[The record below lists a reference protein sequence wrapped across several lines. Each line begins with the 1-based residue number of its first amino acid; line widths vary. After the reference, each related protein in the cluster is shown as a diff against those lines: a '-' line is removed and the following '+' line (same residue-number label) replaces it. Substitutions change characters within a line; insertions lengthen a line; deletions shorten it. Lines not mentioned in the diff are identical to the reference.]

1 MEPIVW
7 HVVSLLFSGLDSPG
21 DLTPVQRRGHFWFAY
36 EKLNV
41 VLVRIFFFFHDSPS
55 EHAIITAL
63 CIVKLAYKCQN
74 TFWNCVS
81 SQRMVSLNDGCWILF
96 CRHLQSIEPLLQRH
110 RFSFFFF
117 IVTLWMSVVFFR
129 NNVAH
134 FTWLCQNAVLN
145 LLEGKENKNEQEEA
159 LIIS

>member
-1 MEPIVW
+1 MPEHFLELRVISAHGQFERWVLNS
-7 HVVSLLFSGLDSPG
+7 VLSP
-21 DLTPVQRRGHFWFAY
+21 FAINRTAAA
-36 EKLNV
+36 KAP
-41 VLVRIFFFFHDSPS
+41 FF
-55 EHAIITAL
+55 
-63 CIVKLAYKCQN
+63 
-74 TFWNCVS
+74 
-81 SQRMVSLNDGCWILF
+81 
-96 CRHLQSIEPLLQRH
+96 
-110 RFSFFFF
+110 FFFF

>member
-1 MEPIVW
+1 MWCHSCFRAWIALET
-7 HVVSLLFSGLDSPG
+7 SLQSSAG
-21 DLTPVQRRGHFWFAY
+21 DISDLPMKTLTWCLYGF
-36 EKLNV
+36 
-41 VLVRIFFFFHDSPS
+41 FFFFHDSPS